1 MVSLGTPIQSDKGLP
16 SRVTE
21 GYSQGALHPFIA
33 VLPLLGL
40 PLSHLVL
47 PFLGFL
53 SVSFHALSTL
63 YKVLPLL
70 SLHSS
75 HFMLPNLVSVSLIRY
90 SLPLMQG
97 LPLINGLHA
106 SLVWCSDSPIT
117 YFLRVLTVRAGMAT
131 NSQLYSSFYP
141 QLTLWHMLWSWKD
154 CRLPISTGLN

>member
-21 GYSQGALHPFIA
+21 GYSQDALQPFIA

-47 PFLGFL
+47 RFLGFL

-97 LPLINGLHA
+97 LPLIHGLHA

-117 YFLRVLTVRAGMAT
+117 YFLRVLTVRAGNSTM
-131 NSQLYSSFYP
+131 NSQLP
-141 QLTLWHMLWSWKD
+141 QGCGERQSRNRTLCEDS
-154 CRLPISTGLN
+154 PAAPE